1 VVRAAYAAA
10 AARDRAGAV
19 ALRIGIDAHSIGMG
33 AGGNETH
40 YENLVR
46 WIPKLDTQSEYVL
59 YFSHL
64 DAERM
69 QRYAVN
75 GRVTAETL
83 PWKSSYLRVPLALP
97 QAIRRD
103 ALDVFHAQYV
113 LPPFT
118 RCKTLLTVCDLAF
131 EHHPETFR
139 AIEAARCKLMIPRS
153 ARKADHIVTLSEFS
167 KRDISERYGIPP
179 EKITVTYCG
188 PDENFAPV
196 DRSQAREELARTY
209 NIAGE
214 FLLYVGRIQARKNL
228 VRLVEALAALKK
240 RGATHKLVIV
250 GKQDFQAEQ
259 LVAKVAELGLEQ
271 DVIFTGYVPTEDLP
285 KFYSAAEAF
294 VFPSIFEGFGLPVIE
309 AMACGAAVV
318 TSLGSSL
325 EEVAGDA
332 ALLADPHSTDS
343 ITSAI
348 DRVLGDD
355 AWRAEL
361 RRRGIQRAKR
371 FSYRD
376 AAAQTIKLYMELAAT

>member
-1 VVRAAYAAA
+1 
-10 AARDRAGAV
+10 
-19 ALRIGIDAHSIGMG
+19 LKIGIDAHSVGMG

-40 YENLVR
+40 YENLLR
-46 WIPKLDTQSEYVL
+46 WIPKLDTKNEYVL

-64 DAERM
+64 DAKRM
-69 QRYAVN
+69 EQYTAD
-75 GRVTAETL
+75 GRVTAEQL
-83 PWKSSYLRVPLALP
+83 PWKSSYLRVPLTLP
-97 QAIRRD
+97 KAIRRD

-118 RCKTLLTVCDLAF
+118 QCKTLLTVCDLAY
-131 EHHPETFR
+131 EHYPETFR
-139 AIEAARCKLMIPRS
+139 AIEAVRCKLMIPRS
-153 ARKADHIVTLSEFS
+153 ARRADHIVTLSEFS

-188 PDENFAPV
+188 PDENFFPV
-196 DRSQAREELARTY
+196 DRSHAREELARKY
-209 NIAGE
+209 KIDGP

-228 VRLVEALAALKK
+228 IRLVEALVTLRK
-240 RGATHKLVIV
+240 RGAPHTLVIV

-259 LVAKVAELGLEQ
+259 LIAKVAELGLND

-318 TSLGSSL
+318 TSYGSSL

-332 ALLADPHSTDS
+332 ALLADPHSTES
-343 ITSAI
+343 LISAI
-348 DRVLGDD
+348 DRVLRDD
-355 AWRAEL
+355 AWRDEL
-361 RRRGIQRAKR
+361 RRRGIERAKR
-371 FSYRD
+371 FSYRE
-376 AAAQTIKLYMELAAT
+376 AAAQTIEIYKELAAT

>member
-1 VVRAAYAAA
+1 
-10 AARDRAGAV
+10 
-19 ALRIGIDAHSIGMG
+19 LRIGIDAHSVGMG

-40 YENLVR
+40 YENLLR
-46 WIPKLDTQSEYVL
+46 WIPKLDTQNEYVL

-64 DAERM
+64 DAEKM
-69 QRYAVN
+69 KRYAAN
-75 GRVTAETL
+75 GRVTAEQL

-97 QAIRRD
+97 KAIRRD
-103 ALDVFHAQYV
+103 GLDVFHAQYV

-118 RCKTLLTVCDLAF
+118 RCKTLLTVCDLAY

-153 ARKADHIVTLSEFS
+153 ARKAGHIVTLSEFS
-167 KRDISERYGIPP
+167 KRDISERYGIAP

-196 DRSQAREELARTY
+196 DRSQAREELARKY
-209 NIAGE
+209 KIEGP

-228 VRLVEALAALKK
+228 IRLVEALAALKK
-240 RGATHKLVIV
+240 RGAPHKLVIV
-250 GKQDFQAEQ
+250 GKQDFQVEQ
-259 LVAKVAELGLEQ
+259 LTAKVAELGLDK

-318 TSLGSSL
+318 TSYGSSL

-343 ITSAI
+343 IVTAI
-348 DRVLGDD
+348 DRVLRDD
-355 AWRAEL
+355 TWREEL
-361 RRRGIQRAKR
+361 RRRGIERAKQ

-376 AAAQTIKLYMELAAT
+376 AAAQTIRLYRQLAAP